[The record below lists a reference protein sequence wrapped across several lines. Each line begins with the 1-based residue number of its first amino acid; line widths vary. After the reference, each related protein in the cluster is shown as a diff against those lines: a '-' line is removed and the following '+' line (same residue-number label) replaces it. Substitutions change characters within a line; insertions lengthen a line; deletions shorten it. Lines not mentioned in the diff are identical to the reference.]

1 MSVPTING
9 SDVKKLVVA
18 CDAGMGSSVMLAST
32 LKRQLKKN
40 DVVVEH
46 TPVNTIPADADVVIC
61 HQGLAARARGSAPD
75 TVIVPIQLFI
85 GDPAVTKVVKAIQNG
100 GVING

>member
-1 MSVPTING
+1 MPTING

-61 HQGLAARARGSAPD
+61 HQGLAERARGSAPD

-85 GDPAVTKVVKAIQNG
+85 GDPAVAKVIKAIQSG